1 MAANNAYRLREA
13 ELSVK
18 RLAVQEAPP
27 PRSNTNQL
35 DSSTSSSRG
44 VHSLV
49 EKIQNGLEV
58 NGSQNLFMFEE
69 QNFHC
74 IFLCLPW
81 CQTQS
86 QKHLFPVLQLQEQVK
101 ESHVSEIIDVY
112 AQKISTFAVS
122 FFLWLDLIF
131 LQRIRFLLT

>member
-69 QNFHC
+69 QNSHC
-74 IFLCLPW
+74 IFVSSLV
-81 CQTQS
+81 S
-86 QKHLFPVLQLQEQVK
+86 NPVTETSLSCVAAAGAGEGVARL
-101 ESHVSEIIDVY
+101 
-112 AQKISTFAVS
+112 
-122 FFLWLDLIF
+122 
-131 LQRIRFLLT
+131 